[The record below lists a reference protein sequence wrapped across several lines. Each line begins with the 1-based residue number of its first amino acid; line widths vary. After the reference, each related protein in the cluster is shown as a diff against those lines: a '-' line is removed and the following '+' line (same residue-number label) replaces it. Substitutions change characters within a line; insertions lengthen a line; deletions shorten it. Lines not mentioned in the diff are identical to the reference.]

1 MNAPEP
7 PELAAHWL
15 AIALGDLRAAEAL
28 LGDRGLPAR
37 QAAEQAQQAA
47 EKALKGAIIFGGA
60 TPPRTHDLEVL
71 VRLVPADWRVH
82 SLDVGLSR
90 LSNALGEA
98 RYPRYF
104 EPSLQREDVVRLVSD
119 ARVIVTTILEDLATR
134 GIDPPAPL

>member
-1 MNAPEP
+1 MSAPEP

-37 QAAEQAQQAA
+37 QAAELAQQAA
-47 EKALKGAIIFGGA
+47 EKAFKGAIIFGGV
-60 TPPRTHDLEVL
+60 TPPRTHDLQVL

-82 SLDVGLSR
+82 SLDIGLSR

-104 EPSLQREDVVRLVSD
+104 EPPLDHDEAVRLVSD
-119 ARVIVTTILEDLATR
+119 ALAITTAILDDLSSR
-134 GIDPPAPL
+134 GLDRPTPR